1 MSYDVGLRMVE
12 YTTVDFEPHELRK
25 VALVVAGAV
34 AVADEPTPDEVIEL
48 TTLLDMLGIGVI
60 K

>member
-1 MSYDVGLRMVE
+1 MVE